1 MDPGYLTAMVLPD
14 AQPPPVPTPLRPAE
28 ILARPMSSLP
38 GADHDASGARG
49 VGIAL
54 LIEAGAVLSSSL
66 DPTTTMDQ
74 VARLV
79 VPRLADLCVIDLLED
94 DGSIRGA
101 AVAARDESV
110 VAELEQLHERHPLD
124 PSGDHPA
131 ARVIRTG
138 EPILLGQISDALLA
152 SYAAGSERGRFV
164 ITHGYRSAAVA
175 PLVARDRTLGCVS
188 VLRLGDRAP
197 YDADD
202 FVLVCELAR
211 RAALAIDN
219 ARLYAHARGVEQR
232 LDAVLAN
239 LAEAVTVV
247 DRGGRT
253 IFANQAAADLLG
265 VDSVDDVLHAAP
277 GAILGRFLVTDESG
291 RQLDLDA
298 MPARRLLRG
307 EDAAPLLVRNVVR
320 ATGEERWL
328 IVRAS
333 AITDL
338 RDGTIEY
345 AVNVFENVTEM
356 KRAQLAERFMSR
368 ASQLLASSM
377 DYAET
382 LEQIAHLAVPQL
394 ADWCAVD
401 VLGEL
406 GELERVAVHHSDP
419 AKLAIAEELHRRY
432 RSTPEESRGVMQVI
446 DSGEPLLA
454 TNIAA
459 DALSAYAHD
468 SEHLAMLEA
477 IAPRSVVIVPIAG
490 PTRALGAI
498 TLLSSAE
505 SERQLTQADVDLA
518 VRLGRRAGTAVEN
531 SRLYTERSRIAQ
543 TLQRALLPEALPE
556 VPHVELAASYS
567 AAGEL
572 NEVGGDF
579 YDVFACED
587 ESWILVIGDVCG
599 KGAHAAGLTAM
610 ARHTLRAAA
619 SNGQTPTSML
629 ETLNRAFFREPG
641 QTLCTVCLVK
651 LAPSP
656 GRAQLTVTLAGHPA
670 PLLIG
675 RRGEVT
681 PVGQHGMMLG
691 VTEST
696 NVTETLAAID
706 GGQALLLY
714 TDGVTEAG
722 RGTGELGEQGLSAI
736 CGEASTGE
744 LADLL
749 HTIEAAA
756 KARSGGALRDD
767 LALLVARSRLA

>member
-1 MDPGYLTAMVLPD
+1 
-14 AQPPPVPTPLRPAE
+14 
-28 ILARPMSSLP
+28 
-38 GADHDASGARG
+38 
-49 VGIAL
+49 
-54 LIEAGAVLSSSL
+54 
-66 DPTTTMDQ
+66 
-74 VARLV
+74 
-79 VPRLADLCVIDLLED
+79 
-94 DGSIRGA
+94 
-101 AVAARDESV
+101 
-110 VAELEQLHERHPLD
+110 
-124 PSGDHPA
+124 
-131 ARVIRTG
+131 
-138 EPILLGQISDALLA
+138 
-152 SYAAGSERGRFV
+152 
-164 ITHGYRSAAVA
+164 
-175 PLVARDRTLGCVS
+175 
-188 VLRLGDRAP
+188 
-197 YDADD
+197 
-202 FVLVCELAR
+202 
-211 RAALAIDN
+211 
-219 ARLYAHARGVEQR
+219 
-232 LDAVLAN
+232 
-239 LAEAVTVV
+239 
-247 DRGGRT
+247 
-253 IFANQAAADLLG
+253 
-265 VDSVDDVLHAAP
+265 
-277 GAILGRFLVTDESG
+277 
-291 RQLDLDA
+291 
-298 MPARRLLRG
+298 
-307 EDAAPLLVRNVVR
+307 
-320 ATGEERWL
+320 
-328 IVRAS
+328 
-333 AITDL
+333 
-338 RDGTIEY
+338 
-345 AVNVFENVTEM
+345 
-356 KRAQLAERFMSR
+356 
-368 ASQLLASSM
+368 
-377 DYAET
+377 
-382 LEQIAHLAVPQL
+382 
-394 ADWCAVD
+394 
-401 VLGEL
+401 
-406 GELERVAVHHSDP
+406 
-419 AKLAIAEELHRRY
+419 
-432 RSTPEESRGVMQVI
+432 MQVI